1 VKIKMRTILAAAAL
15 LASMA
20 HANANCVCQC
30 VDGQMQPLCQNSIDL
45 PPMCPPT
52 ICPISSPSIAPINP
66 PTLPPLATS
75 QCRQARVCDAF
86 GNCQWQQVCR

>member
-1 VKIKMRTILAAAAL
+1 MRTILAAAAL

-75 QCRQARVCDAF
+75 QCRQARVCDAL